1 MSVQLRDGLA
11 FGRQASVVI
20 NLCCPTGK
28 SKSFTT
34 KKSSWQDVWA
44 LRKCSPEIS
53 DLLVFCHKEV
63 LPGYRVHMNATQN
76 HSVEWVERLVRVPVF
91 TKFSPWSS
99 KRAPLRY
106 SDSSIKAQT
115 KMQPLTLGLA
125 CQQWQCC
132 HRNFQQES
140 SSHETWSQK
149 FLGHRQSH
157 THIEMGSVTNWKIDI
172 K

>member
-11 FGRQASVVI
+11 FGLQASVVI
-20 NLCCPTGK
+20 NLYCPTGK
-28 SKSFTT
+28 SESFTT

-63 LPGYRVHMNATQN
+63 LPGNRVHMNATQN

-99 KRAPLRY
+99 KRSLLRY
-106 SDSSIKAQT
+106 SNGSTKAQ
-115 KMQPLTLGLA
+115 KELKLKCSLSPWGSPVNNGNAAIEISNNKSRAVM
-125 CQQWQCC
+125 
-132 HRNFQQES
+132 R
-140 SSHETWSQK
+140 HEVKS
-149 FLGHRQSH
+149 F
-157 THIEMGSVTNWKIDI
+157 
-172 K
+172 